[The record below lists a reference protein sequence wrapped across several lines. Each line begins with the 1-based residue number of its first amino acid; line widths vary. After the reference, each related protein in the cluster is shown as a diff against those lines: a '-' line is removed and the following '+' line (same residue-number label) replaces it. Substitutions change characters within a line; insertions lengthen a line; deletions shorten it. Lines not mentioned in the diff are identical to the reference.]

1 MTPSGSFHG
10 SKRLTWV
17 MSGRSSSTPIHCST
31 RRARSD
37 SSSMH
42 LGLSGSIAG
51 WMMST
56 RPIRENGSEQNA
68 PRRSEEKARE
78 RSRGETQRRLVELD
92 QGGDG
97 KGLDAHER
105 GREQGEVGEG
115 GQDGG
120 SHEEGDVPREAVH
133 GGRAPRFA
141 SAAVIEGASLRRQG
155 EGGGKPGRAHGD
167 ERHAPV
173 EGVRQPDHDRGRRH
187 PAQGAA
193 DAVDAVR
200 AAEPFRRDRGVEDG
214 IVRRMEHA
222 VTQAEEHRHR
232 QQEPEGG
239 HDPRDRRR
247 SREERHAPQEDTPRA
262 EMVHEEA
269 RARLPQPGGREEEA
283 HQEPELD
290 VGDAERLAEEREER
304 RQGELEEVADEMRRA
319 DEADDAH
326 ITPQAAHRSF
336 CRRPNSAPPCASH
349 RLSTAR
355 SPARA
360 GLMQRTAG
368 QGVLSRI
375 VAAWYHRPASARTEE
390 PTGRY

>member
-1 MTPSGSFHG
+1 GRLPWQERFHSYFDRCQPANVWRNATLHLVIQRFASWRKPYASWGDEIEWESLFTACRESFHYRA
-10 SKRLTWV
+10 SCRERLT
-17 MSGRSSSTPIHCST
+17 SSHVS
-31 RRARSD
+31 
-37 SSSMH
+37 
-42 LGLSGSIAG
+42 GLSRKERQTSGGGDGYGVRRGATGDLEHGGDRHDHEHCRYHEDQAPPATIAE
-51 WMMST
+51 
-56 RPIRENGSEQNA
+56 PAE
-68 PRRSEEKARE
+68 
-78 RSRGETQRRLVELD
+78 V
-92 QGGDG
+92 DG
-97 KGLDAHER
+97 KGLDADER

-304 RQGELEEVADEMRRA
+304 RQGELEEVADEMR
-319 DEADDAH
+319 
-326 ITPQAAHRSF
+326 
-336 CRRPNSAPPCASH
+336 
-349 RLSTAR
+349 
-355 SPARA
+355 
-360 GLMQRTAG
+360 
-368 QGVLSRI
+368 
-375 VAAWYHRPASARTEE
+375 
-390 PTGRY
+390 